1 MVNAE
6 SNSTDRTDQTPSD
19 PTHPD
24 LTPPEARLTPE
35 QLSTTRRCLALLG
48 VLGTGSMIGVSFSL
62 YLVGHYPLLLVALS
76 PLGRHIVLVAPVANP
91 VALVVVTIAR
101 RIVFYLAC
109 FHLGRALGPAGIS
122 WIEKRAARFAVL
134 VRWTEAL
141 FARAPRLV
149 VLFMAGPTI
158 SALAGVSGMRASTY
172 TPLAIASLMLR
183 MIVLLSFAKWL
194 REYLEIMLAWID
206 EYWLPG
212 TVVMVA
218 GVALYRWRRGAPI
231 SLVGD

>member
-35 QLSTTRRCLALLG
+35 QLSTTRRCLA
-48 VLGTGSMIGVSFSL
+48 
-62 YLVGHYPLLLVALS
+62 LLVALS